1 MVLIVTIV
9 NFAIIIGIIVVVYSL
24 IKRFNKFTNR
34 NMEIDK
40 KLDKILNI
48 LNQGSDPNTKNGNK
62 KETTKDGL

>member
-1 MVLIVTIV
+1 MTIV

-34 NMEIDK
+34 NMEMDK

-48 LNQGSDPNTKNGNK
+48 LENEKYNDQ
-62 KETTKDGL
+62 L

>member
-1 MVLIVTIV
+1 MILIVTIV

-34 NMEIDK
+34 NMEMDK

-48 LNQGSDPNTKNGNK
+48 LENEKYNDQ
-62 KETTKDGL
+62 L